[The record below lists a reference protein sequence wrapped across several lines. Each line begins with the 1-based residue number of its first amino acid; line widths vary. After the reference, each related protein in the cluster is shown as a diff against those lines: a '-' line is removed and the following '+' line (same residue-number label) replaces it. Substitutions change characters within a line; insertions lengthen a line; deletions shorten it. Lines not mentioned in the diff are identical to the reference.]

1 MPRIAVISDL
11 HANLEACE
19 AVRDEIL
26 SDGSLQEIYCL
37 GDFVGY
43 GPSPNEVVRMIR
55 GLEENGIRMRH
66 ALGNHDAAA
75 TGRCEFVDLHDDQT
89 LQRVCEE
96 GAFAD
101 RTDIIRA
108 YLNPGTRKYVPV
120 KPEAAQAMEWT
131 LRQMT
136 DETRAF
142 LDERLEERIEIQ
154 PNVIAVHAS
163 PRDVSYEYVRD
174 TKSVTKAFEAQMM
187 DGVGICF
194 HGHTHLPVTWCLPA
208 DERVSYAGSTIV
220 TGQVESNYDEV
231 VEIDLERN
239 VYLINVGSVGQ
250 ARGEDRRAGYVIY
263 DPDASTVEFRR
274 VGYDATTTV
283 AKIREAGLPD
293 GLAGRF
299 GGGEDVDV

>member
-1 MPRIAVISDL
+1 MPRIAIVSDL
-11 HANLEACE
+11 HGNLEACE

-26 SDGSLQEIYCL
+26 SDGSIQEAYCL

-43 GPSPNEVVRMIR
+43 GPSPNEAVSVIR
-55 GLEENGIRMRH
+55 GLEESGIRMRH

-75 TGRCEFVDLHDDQT
+75 IGRCEFVDLHDDQT

-96 GAFAD
+96 GGFDD
-101 RTDIIRA
+101 RTDIIKA
-108 YLNPGTRKYVPV
+108 YLDPETRRYVPV
-120 KPEAAQAMEWT
+120 KLEAAQAMAWT

-142 LDERLEERIEIQ
+142 LEERLEERIEIQ
-154 PNVIAVHAS
+154 PKVVAVHAS

-174 TKSVTKAFEAQMM
+174 TRSVTKALESSAM

-194 HGHTHLPVTWCLPA
+194 HGHTHLPVTWFLPTE
-208 DERVSYAGSTIV
+208 DRVNYAGSTIV
-220 TGQVESNYDEV
+220 TTEAESSHDEAV
-231 VEIDLERN
+231 DIDLEQN
-239 VYLINVGSVGQ
+239 IYLINVGSVGQ
-250 ARGEDRRAGYVIY
+250 ARGGDRRAGYVIH
-263 DPDASTVEFRR
+263 DSDASTVEFRR
-274 VGYDATTTV
+274 VEYDSATTI